1 MAAEMMEGMPGSDV
15 RDVTASR
22 VASLRHQLAQA
33 KQNLRLIEERRAEY
47 VLEVEVPLQ
56 LVKEER
62 ATRARIAHLQG
73 RLEQFSMELV
83 AQRAGDALGQALSSD
98 SKARMELQEVIA
110 QLTELQIQMGK
121 WKELH
126 HLIHKV
132 MSSFAPFYANVQALR
147 ENGAGPMGR
156 RAPLQDWLACQTEV
170 DVLLD
175 FVEGS
180 GATIWRPSRRDWAQ
194 RIALLQQELEDTL
207 RDARCS
213 VSGLAEL
220 AAEFSHAC
228 DCYLSMADR
237 ELREAVEGVQRLSAR
252 LLGGIQ

>member
-1 MAAEMMEGMPGSDV
+1 MAAEMIEGMPGSEV
-15 RDVTASR
+15 RDVTASQ
-22 VASLRHQLAQA
+22 VASLRRQLSQA
-33 KQNLRLIEERRAEY
+33 EQNLRLIEERKTQY
-47 VLEVEVPLQ
+47 VLGVEVPLQ

-62 ATRARIAHLQG
+62 ETRARIDRLRS
-73 RLEQFSMELV
+73 RLEQLPA
-83 AQRAGDALGQALSSD
+83 AQRVGDALGQALSSD
-98 SKARMELQEVIA
+98 RKARMELQGVIA
-110 QLTELQIQMGK
+110 QLTELQIRMGR

-147 ENGAGPMGR
+147 ENGAGPMGQ
-156 RAPLQDWLACQTEV
+156 RAPLQDWRACQTEV

-180 GATIWRPSRRDWAQ
+180 GATIRRSSRRDWAQ
-194 RIALLQQELEDTL
+194 RIAQLRQHLEATL
-207 RDARCS
+207 RDDRCS
-213 VSGLAEL
+213 VSGLADL
-220 AAEFSHAC
+220 AEEFSQAC

-237 ELREAVEGVQRLSAR
+237 GLREAVEGVQLLSAS